1 MSAQQK
7 KLEVLLKWFDENKI
21 EWDKEALEVKE
32 VNGSFGVYA
41 KKNMKKD
48 KAVVKIPKNCIL
60 SIKTTGIS
68 NILDEANLEGGC
80 PLALAVL
87 YEIAQKEQSPWYGYL
102 QALPDQGED
111 LPIFWE
117 EDEKDLFNGTEMENA
132 VRNDLNDLEDDYA
145 ELIEPLLEDYPYIFD
160 RGTNEDDDPYSF
172 DKFIKISTLI
182 SSRAFEVDAFHENAL
197 VPFADIFNHKG
208 EGEQVH
214 FETEFEVCDSCGA
227 LEYCEHQYL
236 DFLENSDEEHS
247 DEEGHSDEEEHSDEE
262 GGEQGDNVEGE
273 WEDAEDLSE
282 GEEDEMDEEMALD
295 TELPDLEELEAA
307 GVNFWD
313 TEEEEDKKDTCDMVL
328 DRDVK
333 KGEEI
338 FNTYGDHPN
347 IALLSKYG
355 FCYDDNKND
364 YVSIGEDSIVDCC
377 LAITSEILKG
387 KMPKASN
394 EEVEKAAI
402 ELTRPRWEFFL
413 KNEKS
418 LCPSPEGEQE
428 EEEDDFDNGC
438 QEDCCA
444 SGDEG
449 HGHGGHG
456 HGHGHGKEGHSHG
469 EDADEE
475 HEHDAEGGCCGSDD
489 DEEHEHDP
497 EGGCCGSDDEGEGG
511 KGRPYFINSEGLFED
526 KLMCLLH
533 IMFVSEETF
542 AKFAE
547 DIENALSYFE
557 ELSNSQG
564 ENKTKAIVDVKRV
577 IYQVCRALCEFRRLE
592 YLQDGEW
599 KPIKQD
605 IEERKKVADNLRKYY
620 ALTCRIGEKK
630 IIERAIKYYGDL
642 VEEYSAPVADKKKS
656 VANKKK
662 PVAKKNKKQK
672 L

>member
-1 MSAQQK
+1 M
-7 KLEVLLKWFDENKI
+7 
-21 EWDKEALEVKE
+21 
-32 VNGSFGVYA
+32 
-41 KKNMKKD
+41 
-48 KAVVKIPKNCIL
+48 
-60 SIKTTGIS
+60 
-68 NILDEANLEGGC
+68 
-80 PLALAVL
+80 
-87 YEIAQKEQSPWYGYL
+87 
-102 QALPDQGED
+102 
-111 LPIFWE
+111 
-117 EDEKDLFNGTEMENA
+117 
-132 VRNDLNDLEDDYA
+132 
-145 ELIEPLLEDYPYIFD
+145 EDYPYIFD
-160 RGTNEDDDPYSF
+160 RGTNEDNDPYSF

-214 FETEFEVCDSCGA
+214 FETEFEVCDACGA

-247 DEEGHSDEEEHSDEE
+247 DDGHSDDQHSDEE
-262 GGEQGDNVEGE
+262 GEKEENAEGE

-282 GEEDEMDEEMALD
+282 GEDEDELDEEMALD

-313 TEEEEDKKDTCDMVL
+313 AEEDEDKKDTCDMVL
-328 DRDVK
+328 DRNVK

-364 YVSIGEDSIVDCC
+364 YVSIGEESIVDCC
-377 LAITSEILKG
+377 LAITCEILKG

-413 KNEKS
+413 KNEKT
-418 LCPSPEGEQE
+418 LCPSAEGEE
-428 EEEDDFDNGC
+428 DEEDDFDNGC
-438 QEDCCA
+438 QDDCCG
-444 SGDEG
+444 SDDEG
-449 HGHGGHG
+449 HGHEGHDHADHG
-456 HGHGHGKEGHSHG
+456 HGHEGHSHG
-469 EDADEE
+469 EDHDDDE
-475 HEHDAEGGCCGSDD
+475 HD

-497 EGGCCGSDDEGEGG
+497 EGGCCGSDDEEGG

-542 AKFAE
+542 ATFAE

-557 ELSNSQG
+557 DLSNSQG
-564 ENKTKAIVDVKRV
+564 ENKTKAIVDVKRI

-592 YLQDGEW
+592 YLEDGEW
-599 KPIKQD
+599 KPIEQE
-605 IEERKKVADNLRKYY
+605 IEERKKVSFAYL
-620 ALTCRIGEKK
+620 
-630 IIERAIKYYGDL
+630 
-642 VEEYSAPVADKKKS
+642 
-656 VANKKK
+656 
-662 PVAKKNKKQK
+662 
-672 L
+672 